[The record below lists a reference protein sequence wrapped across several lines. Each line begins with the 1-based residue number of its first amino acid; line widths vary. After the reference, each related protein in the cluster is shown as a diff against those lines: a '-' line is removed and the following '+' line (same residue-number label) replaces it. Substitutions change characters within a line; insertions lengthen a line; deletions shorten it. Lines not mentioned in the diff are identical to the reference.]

1 MREIQDILERRGR
14 SNEALVIGTLV
25 DLRGSGYRRPG
36 ARILLTESGERV
48 GMISGGCL
56 ERDVASR
63 AFHWTADGP
72 ALVLY
77 DTRSDELYPHG
88 RYGTGCEGM
97 VYVLLERVGAR
108 GRLDALDVFER
119 VYATRRA
126 EGIATLYAHE
136 GFDDGVLGTRWLRS
150 STRITSTDAT
160 SELDDTFT
168 ARVTAALGELRPNQ
182 RPHSLLIKDGERSVT
197 VLLELIEPPPEL
209 VIFGG
214 GDDVPALTRLSA
226 AMGWRSHVITRWP
239 SRADAA
245 RFPGATSV
253 RHAPF
258 EQALEGLELDESSYA
273 LLMTHHLPSDRE
285 LLPRLLDSN
294 AGYIGLLG
302 PRRRTAQL
310 LRSLQQSGEL
320 PSADQLSRLH
330 TPVGLD
336 IGGHH
341 PEEVALSI
349 LAELAASRHGRDGG
363 RLQHSAGPIHDVH
376 QTRTIALGAHDL
388 DEEVAS

>member
-1 MREIQDILERRGR
+1 MREIQDILDRRAR
-14 SNEALVIGTLV
+14 SSSAFVLGTLV

-36 ARILLTESGERV
+36 ARILIAESGERV

-63 AFHWTADGP
+63 AFDWTAEGP

-97 VYVLLERVGAR
+97 VYVLLERVGACA
-108 GRLDALDVFER
+108 RLDSLDVFER
-119 VYATRRA
+119 VYATRRHEA
-126 EGIATLYAHE
+126 MATLYAHE
-136 GFDDGVLGTRWLRS
+136 GFDDSVLGTRWLRS
-150 STRITSTDAT
+150 DEVISTDASAALDGT
-160 SELDDTFT
+160 FRARVAAALDD
-168 ARVTAALGELRPNQ
+168 LRPGQ
-182 RPHSLLIKDGERSVT
+182 RPGSLLIKDGERSVT

-226 AMGWRSHVITRWP
+226 AMGWRSRVITRWP
-239 SRADAA
+239 SRADVA

-253 RHAPF
+253 QHVPF
-258 EQALEGLELDESSYA
+258 ERALEGLELSSSSYA
-273 LLMTHHLPSDRE
+273 LLMTHHLPSDRA
-285 LLPRLLDSN
+285 LLPGLLGSDAS
-294 AGYIGLLG
+294 YIGLLG

-310 LRSLQQSGEL
+310 LRSLQQHGEL
-320 PSADQLSRLH
+320 PSADQLARLH

-363 RLQHSAGPIHDVH
+363 RLQHNAGPIHDVH
-376 QTRTIALGAHDL
+376 QTRTIAIEADDL